1 MPPEPGDPKVGPNGR
16 KPADGQPAYPL
27 TGADPGSGS
36 DAALV
41 RAVAAGSHDALAALY
56 DRHADA
62 VFASASRLTSDR
74 GMAEEVVQET
84 FLALWDRAETFDPS
98 VGSLAA
104 WLHTIAR
111 NRTVDRLRAAG
122 RRPNLVPLTSA
133 ASSGSASGGAEGP
146 DQDTL
151 ERVLAGGMLVAGAT
165 PPASPERELALLE
178 LRSAL
183 QAALAD
189 MPEPERVVIVMAYA
203 EDLSQSEIA
212 ERLGWPLGTVKTR
225 TRRALRHLR
234 EVLGTGVGPEY
245 TRYMA
250 PAELAGP
257 DH

>member
-1 MPPEPGDPKVGPNGR
+1 M
-16 KPADGQPAYPL
+16 
-27 TGADPGSGS
+27 TGADRGSGS

-98 VGSLAA
+98 LGSLPA

-122 RRPNLVPLTSA
+122 RRPNLVPLSSA
-133 ASSGSASGGAEGP
+133 ASGGSARGGEEA
-146 DQDTL
+146 DADTL
-151 ERVLAGGMLVAGAT
+151 ERVLAGGLLVAGSI
-165 PPASPERELALLE
+165 PPPSPEREFALHELRIALRLAL
-178 LRSAL
+178 AG
-183 QAALAD
+183 
-189 MPEPERVVIVMAYA
+189 MPEPERIVIVLAYSD
-203 EDLSQSEIA
+203 DLSQSEIA

-234 EVLGTGVGPEY
+234 EVLGSGVGPEF
-245 TRYMA
+245 TRDLA

-257 DH
+257 DR